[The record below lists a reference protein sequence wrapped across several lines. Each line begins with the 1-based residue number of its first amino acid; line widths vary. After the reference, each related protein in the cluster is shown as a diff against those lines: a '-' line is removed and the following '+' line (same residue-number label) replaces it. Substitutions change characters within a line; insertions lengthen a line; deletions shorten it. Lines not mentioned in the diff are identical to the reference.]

1 MASGKGFTMVNVSKA
16 VLVTTVVLVII
27 GFCSDMRGAD
37 ERAIAE
43 NVGFI
48 AAKPLKVQEV
58 SFHSEA
64 VNRGMR
70 FNIVLPRDYITSGKH
85 YPVLYLLH
93 GLTANYLEWAKLG
106 VPKYANRHD
115 LIVVMVDGGNSWYL
129 NWAKS
134 YDGQKNNWD
143 DYITKDLIGYV
154 DSHYRTIAKRQGR
167 AISGLSM
174 GGYGALV
181 VGLRHPDMFCSIA
194 SHSGALSIPEG
205 WYEALK
211 KGEKPFV
218 VWPEALEDDSRFLG
232 IDVPGFSTAKERT
245 PKGEIFVTTK
255 HVEAADPF
263 KLVVK
268 VPPEKMP
275 HIYLDCGTEDDLLK
289 GSQDFM
295 KLLMAKKI
303 PFTYAESAGGH
314 KGAYWWREVGISM
327 AVQYAVIQR
336 NLMGG
341 GYIEPA
347 SDDEEQVSGELSK
360 FEQDIIETSGGDLKI
375 TFFGHATLMFDH
387 AGKVIHVDPW
397 SKFADYSKLPDADLI
412 LVTHEHGDHLDPEA
426 IEDVRKKDTR
436 IVLTKP
442 CTEEV
447 AGDIVMKNG
456 DTRTV
461 LGLKIEAIAAYNIVH
476 KRSSGEPFHPKGRGN
491 GYVITFG
498 DKRVYVAGDTENTLE
513 MKALKNID
521 VAFLPMNLP
530 YTMTPEMVADAA
542 KAFKPKI
549 LYPYHYGDTEPEK
562 LAEILKNEKQ
572 IEVRIRK
579 MR

>member
-1 MASGKGFTMVNVSKA
+1 MVNITKTVPA
-16 VLVTTVVLVII
+16 IIMVLVVISFY
-27 GFCSDMRGAD
+27 GDTLGAD

-58 SFHSEA
+58 SLYSKS
-64 VNRGMR
+64 VDRNMR
-70 FNIVLPRDYITSGKH
+70 FNIVLPKDYITSGKH

-93 GLTANYLEWAKLG
+93 GLTANYLEWTKLG

-115 LIVVMVDGGNSWYL
+115 LIVVMVDGGNSWYV

-134 YDGQKNNWD
+134 YEGQKNNWD
-143 DYITKDLIGYV
+143 DYITKDLMGYV
-154 DSHYRTIAKRQGR
+154 DSHYRTIARRAGR

-174 GGYGALV
+174 GGYGALA
-181 VGLRHPDMFCSIA
+181 VGLRHPDLFCSIA
-194 SHSGALSIPEG
+194 SHSGALSIPKG

-211 KGEKPFV
+211 VGKKPFV
-218 VWPEALEDDSRFLG
+218 VWPEALEENSRYLG
-232 IDVPGFSTAKERT
+232 INVPGFSTPKERT
-245 PKGEIFVTTK
+245 PKGEIFLTTK
-255 HVEAADPF
+255 NVEAADPF
-263 KLVVK
+263 KLVLK
-268 VPPEKMP
+268 VPTDKMP
-275 HIYLDCGTEDDLLK
+275 HIYLDCGVEDELLK

-295 KLLMAKKI
+295 KLLMEKEI

-314 KGAYWWREVGISM
+314 EESYWWREVGLSM
-327 AVQYAVIQR
+327 AVQYSVLQR

-341 GYIEPA
+341 GYIEPET
-347 SDDEEQVSGELSK
+347 EEEGQVSGELSK
-360 FEQDIIETSGGDLKI
+360 FEQDIIKTSGGDLKI
-375 TFFGHATLMFDH
+375 TFFGHATLMFEFADNI
-387 AGKVIHVDPW
+387 IHVDPW
-397 SKFADYSKLPDADLI
+397 SKFADYSKLGDADLI
-412 LVTHEHGDHLDPEA
+412 LVTHEHSDHLDPEA
-426 IEDVRKKDTR
+426 IEAIRKEDTK

-442 CTEEV
+442 CTEDI
-447 AGDIVMKNG
+447 AGGIVMKNG
-456 DTRTV
+456 DTETV
-461 LGLKIEAIAAYNIVH
+461 LGLKIEAVPAYNIVH

-498 DKRVYVAGDTENTLE
+498 DRRVYVAADTENTPE
-513 MKALKNID
+513 MKTLKNID

-549 LYPYHYGDTEPEK
+549 LYPYHYGDTDPTK
-562 LAEILKNEKQ
+562 LVELLKNEKQ